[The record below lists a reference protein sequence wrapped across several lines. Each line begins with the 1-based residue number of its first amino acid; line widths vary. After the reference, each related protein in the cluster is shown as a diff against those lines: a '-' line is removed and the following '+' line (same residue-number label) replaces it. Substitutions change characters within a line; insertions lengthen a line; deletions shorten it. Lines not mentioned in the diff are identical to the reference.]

1 MSRKINQL
9 LNNWPRGT
17 VYASSW
23 LRQKG
28 IGSDLVQNYKRRN
41 WVYALGDNAVA
52 RVGDKVTWEGGVYAL
67 QKQLGLKVHVGGKT
81 ALEMSGYAHFLPLG
95 KPPVYLFGEPGT
107 RLPQWF
113 RKYDWGHPVHL
124 VATALFPE
132 KDQPGL
138 TEKSQGEF
146 SLTVASPE
154 RAIMEALSLVP
165 QNQSFEESGL
175 LMEGMTTFR
184 PKLVQTLLM
193 SCRSIK
199 VKRLFMYLAEKLN
212 HSWVKRLDLS
222 KVDFGKGKRMI
233 ESGGSF
239 DPKYQ
244 ISVPLLNDERQRTVE
259 A

>member
-23 LRQKG
+23 LRQQG
-28 IGSDLVQNYKRRN
+28 IGSDLIQSYKRRN
-41 WVYALGDNAVA
+41 WLYALGDNAVA
-52 RVGDKVTWEGGVYAL
+52 RVGDKVSWEGGVYAL

-81 ALEMSGYAHFLPLG
+81 ALEMSGYAHFIPMG
-95 KPPVYLFGEPGT
+95 KTPVFLFGIPGS

-113 RKYDWGHPVHL
+113 QKYEWGHPIHL
-124 VATALFPE
+124 VATALFT
-132 KDQPGL
+132 DRMAGL

-146 SLTVASPE
+146 TLTLASPE

-165 QNQSFEESGL
+165 QNQSFEEAGL
-175 LMEGMTTFR
+175 LMGSMTTLR
-184 PKLVQTLLM
+184 PKFVQTLLM

-199 VKRLFMYLAEKLN
+199 VKRLFMHLAEKL
-212 HSWVKRLDLS
+212 HHPWVKKLDLS
-222 KVDFGKGKRMI
+222 KVDFGKGKRKI
-233 ESGGSF
+233 DSGGHF

-244 ISVPLLNDERQRTVE
+244 ISVPRLNDDPEKY
-259 A
+259 ANPL